1 MSNQNLYPLVN
12 TINYTKPELTLIL
25 IGTFFW
31 NIAYY
36 FIIKDAI
43 KYKKVEMPFLAVSS
57 NIAWEFCWSFL
68 LFTDLGTVFQWGLR
82 IWFFMDAFIF
92 YYTLKYGSLQMS
104 KNIFGKYFIA
114 FMFLITAWWIAVF
127 YWFEK
132 EGYDTLMGTTSAY
145 LITVVMAA
153 LFVYNGSRKAS
164 GIIVSKKVAWS
175 KCIGNLL
182 MSVFV
187 FLHHPTSHFLHL
199 LTIAVLILNI
209 VYITQSYKLKN
220 IPNN

>member
-1 MSNQNLYPLVN
+1 MLNQNFHPLVN

-68 LFTDLGTVFQWGLR
+68 LFTNLGTVFQWGLR

-114 FMFLITAWWIAVF
+114 FMFLITTWWIAVF

-132 EGYDTLMGTTSAY
+132 ESYDTLMGTTSAY

-164 GIIVSKKVAWS
+164 GIIVTKKVAWS
-175 KCIGNLL
+175 KCIGNLF

-199 LTIAVLILNI
+199 LVIAVLILNS